1 MILFGRKFKF
11 HQFPEV
17 ATVLDR
23 ITLNPLNANW
33 IRRPKES
40 QRMTVESENNYKK
53 MKILRKN
60 MFTNT
65 LNVLPLKDAP
75 R

>member
-1 MILFGRKFKF
+1 MILFGLKFKF

-23 ITLNPLNANW
+23 ITLNANW